1 MLQVETADLEALATG
16 MNLMWA
22 LTVTFLIFFMHAGFA
37 MLEAGQVRSK
47 NVANQLTKN
56 MLTWAVGIGV
66 FFVVG
71 MGISN
76 NVGSLLGGGESSPL
90 TMFGEGSFDW
100 AMWLF
105 SAVFAMTAATI
116 VSGAVAG
123 RAKLRAYVTYTFVL
137 AAVIYPVVAGM
148 VWYAP
153 GGEPILAAF
162 GFADFAGGMVVH
174 GVGGVAGLTAAWIIG
189 ARMDRYNEDGSV
201 NIIPGHSLTFAVLG
215 TLILCFGWF
224 GFNVGTAATVVDPA
238 TLELADFDY
247 VGSVAMV
254 TALGMGLG
262 AIGASVAS
270 LGMNGK
276 VDTLYVA
283 NGMLAGLVGVT
294 GPTDLITPMGAIA
307 IGFIAS
313 AQLPLVFRFVEQT
326 LKIDDVCAVFPVHG
340 SAGMLGLIL
349 YPLWSIEGTAIGGG
363 VIAGGILSIEA
374 GAFVPQIVGV
384 AVITV
389 WTVVATGAVW
399 GAFKAVG
406 QARVTPEHE
415 RDGLDLAEHG
425 VDTYP
430 EFGKP
435 DVAAATDGGHE
446 VVRTDGGE
454 RSEGQR
460 DTSEPRSD
468 GSERSEGSR
477 SSSELR
483 SDGGEAIDG
492 EIKMVSAIIRP
503 DRLGE
508 VKRELAAAG
517 APSLTVTNVSGR
529 GSQPAKKGQW
539 RGEEYTVDL
548 HQKVKVE
555 CVVADAPLEDVI
567 GAIREGANTGE
578 PGDGKIFVTPV
589 EDALQVRTGKRGPD
603 AV

>member
-1 MLQVETADLEALATG
+1 MIDAVALEATASDLETLATG

-22 LTVTFLIFFMHAGFA
+22 LVVTFLIFFMHAGFA

-66 FFVVG
+66 FFLIG

-76 NVGSLLGGGESSPL
+76 NVGAALVGGDSTPL
-90 TMFGEGSFDW
+90 TMFGAESFDW
-100 AMWLF
+100 VMWLF

-123 RAKLRAYVTYTFVL
+123 RAKLRAYVAYTFLL
-137 AAVIYPVVAGM
+137 AAVIYPVAAGL

-153 GGEPILAAF
+153 GENAVPLLADL

-189 ARMDRYNEDGSV
+189 ARMDKYNDDGSSNV
-201 NIIPGHSLTFAVLG
+201 IPGHSMTFAVLG
-215 TLILCFGWF
+215 TLVLCFGWF
-224 GFNVGTAATVVDPA
+224 GFNVGTAATVIDPDA
-238 TLELADFDY
+238 AAEGVFQLGDFGY

-254 TALGMGLG
+254 TALGMGMG
-262 AIGASVAS
+262 AIGASAVS
-270 LGMNGK
+270 LYMNGK

-294 GPTDLITPMGAIA
+294 GPTDLITPMGALM
-307 IGFIAS
+307 IGLLAG
-313 AQLPLVFRFVEQT
+313 AQLPLVFSFVEKT

-340 SAGMLGLIL
+340 SAGMLGLII

-363 VIAGGILSIEA
+363 LVAGGILSIEA
-374 GAFVPQIVGV
+374 SAFGPQILGV
-384 AVITV
+384 AVLTI
-389 WTVVATGAVW
+389 WTVLATAAVW
-399 GAFKAVG
+399 GGFKAVG

-415 RDGLDLAEHG
+415 RDGLDVSEHG

-430 EFGKP
+430 EFGRP
-435 DVAAATDGGHE
+435 EVATDGGE
-446 VVRTDGGE
+446 LYTDGGVE
-454 RSEGQR
+454 E
-460 DTSEPRSD
+460 TP
-468 GSERSEGSR
+468 
-477 SSSELR
+477 
-483 SDGGEAIDG
+483 
-492 EIKMVSAIIRP
+492 IKMVTAIVRP
-503 DRLGE
+503 DRLGA
-508 VKRELAAAG
+508 VKKSLADVG

-548 HQKVKVE
+548 HQKVKIE
-555 CVVADAPLEDVI
+555 CVVADVPATDVVD
-567 GAIREGANTGE
+567 AIREGANTGE
-578 PGDGKIFVTPV
+578 PGDGKIFVLPV
-589 EDALQVRTGKRGPD
+589 EDACQVRTGDTGPE